1 MPAPRASPFGNGEC
15 FLRFEAGRPIVDQ
28 RNDFLGT
35 TGAMEVGAVE
45 GPAIRRAKHAN
56 HHDNRS
62 GYRKVRLSGSCV
74 DADGPK
80 S

>member
-1 MPAPRASPFGNGEC
+1 MPASRASPFGNGEC

-45 GPAIRRAKHAN
+45 GPAIW
-56 HHDNRS
+56 RS
-62 GYRKVRLSGSCV
+62 ETCKRSRQSVWISQSPSFRFMR
-74 DADGPK
+74 
-80 S
+80 